1 MSGPDDRDERPRLE
15 PFWQIND
22 VAEARVV
29 RNALKRR
36 FPRTYALLTDALE
49 SADPYEIVYPDNP
62 EEYSDVVD
70 EIIVLLAP
78 VNGDISQ
85 LAYQQLDEIVRNGI
99 AKCFGEEPDEHRV
112 RNVIQYI
119 ADSGG
124 VRTTG

>member
-1 MSGPDDRDERPRLE
+1 MSEPGDEEERPGLE

-22 VAEARVV
+22 VSEARVI

-36 FPRTYALLTDALE
+36 FPRTYAILTDGLE

-85 LAYQQLDEIVRNGI
+85 LTRQQLDEIVRNSI
-99 AKCFGEEPDEHRV
+99 AKCFGEEPDEGRV
-112 RNVIQYI
+112 RNAVQHI
-119 ADSGG
+119 AENGG
-124 VRTTG
+124 LA